1 MEVRQ
6 RAPEGKWLK
15 LWLVGLLIP
24 LGAAGLGF
32 AVRHVTTRR
41 QIERLERAAVRV
53 TGSDRASSEAVAAQE
68 RVIIARLDEAGATI
82 FRTAPV
88 EVAKGWRG
96 QMLDAADAQLPPWP
110 GREEVRA
117 ALAGK
122 RTFARY
128 WGTSPWGSVLIQ
140 TLAQPVAGG
149 GALYIM
155 RGSQIDLQQQPGV
168 LGLIGVLS
176 LVVTMGLRW
185 LSRRKPPAAGP

>member
-1 MEVRQ
+1 MEVRR

-15 LWLVGLLIP
+15 LWLVGLLVP
-24 LGAAGLGF
+24 LAVGGVGL
-32 AVRHVTTRR
+32 AVRHVRASR
-41 QIERLERAAVRV
+41 QIEKLEHASVGV
-53 TGSDRASSEAVAAQE
+53 TGLDRASSEPVAAQE
-68 RVIIARLDEAGATI
+68 RVIIARLDEAGATM

-122 RTFARY
+122 RSFGRY
-128 WGTSPWGSVLIQ
+128 WGPSPWGSVLVQ

-149 GALYIM
+149 GALYIL
-155 RGSQIDLQQQPGV
+155 RGSQIDPEQQPGV
-168 LGLIGVLS
+168 LALIGVFS
-176 LVVTMGLRW
+176 VVVTMGVRW
-185 LSRRKPPAAGP
+185 LSRRRPPAAGS